1 MLRADGRHVDV
12 EMQAALHPG
21 LIQRILYY
29 WARLYGS
36 QLSPGDGYGQL
47 CPCISIVFVNS
58 RLLPTPRFHG
68 TFRVLEVHDHF
79 ELTDALELHLVE
91 WSFDHSSASLPKRV
105 PRDADPRLA
114 RWVRFLLAESCEELQ
129 ELAMNDA
136 DMQRAK
142 DALDQL
148 SDDPTV
154 RELARQRE
162 LSRANLAIIR
172 SFERQEG
179 RQEGRAE
186 GLADGLAVG
195 RVDGLRLA
203 IEALCDVLEIEMT
216 GHHRQLLAQLGNDGL
231 QDLLDGI
238 RRERR
243 WPGSD

>member
-36 QLSPGDGYGQL
+36 QLCPGDGYGQL

-79 ELTDALELHLVE
+79 ELTDALELHFVE
-91 WSFDHSSASLPKRV
+91 LPKLV

-114 RWVRFLLAESCEELQ
+114 RWVRFLLAESCEELE

-179 RQEGRAE
+179 RAE

-195 RVDGLRLA
+195 LRLA
-203 IEALCDVLEIEMT
+203 IESLCDALEIEMT

>member
-1 MLRADGRHVDV
+1 
-12 EMQAALHPG
+12 
-21 LIQRILYY
+21 
-29 WARLYGS
+29 
-36 QLSPGDGYGQL
+36 
-47 CPCISIVFVNS
+47 
-58 RLLPTPRFHG
+58 
-68 TFRVLEVHDHF
+68 
-79 ELTDALELHLVE
+79 
-91 WSFDHSSASLPKRV
+91 
-105 PRDADPRLA
+105 
-114 RWVRFLLAESCEELQ
+114 
-129 ELAMNDA
+129 MNDA

-172 SFERQEG
+172 GFE

-186 GLADGLAVG
+186 GLADGLALG

-203 IEALCDVLEIEMT
+203 IESLCDVLEIEMT

>member
-1 MLRADGRHVDV
+1 
-12 EMQAALHPG
+12 
-21 LIQRILYY
+21 
-29 WARLYGS
+29 
-36 QLSPGDGYGQL
+36 
-47 CPCISIVFVNS
+47 
-58 RLLPTPRFHG
+58 
-68 TFRVLEVHDHF
+68 
-79 ELTDALELHLVE
+79 
-91 WSFDHSSASLPKRV
+91 
-105 PRDADPRLA
+105 
-114 RWVRFLLAESCEELQ
+114 
-129 ELAMNDA
+129 MNDA

-179 RQEGRAE
+179 
-186 GLADGLAVG
+186 LADGLAMG
-195 RVDGLRLA
+195 RADGLRLA
-203 IEALCDVLEIEMT
+203 IESLCDVLEIEMT